1 LYFIRF
7 NFGQLL
13 KQNKMRNIR
22 IFEHISLD
30 GVIEHDGDYTYGA
43 WTTPY
48 RSPAGASMLFEAYG
62 PDFDL
67 LLARHTYDIFSD
79 FWPNAGDFPMA
90 NAINAATKYI
100 VTHRPDSLEW
110 GPVKNLGENVIE
122 AIRDLKS
129 TNGPDLIVV
138 GSSTLTSMLL
148 DQGLAD
154 EVVLIT
160 YPVLLG
166 RGKRLLSDSIDA
178 RELAFVNTK
187 TTPTGL
193 LINTYKHLGAL
204 KK

>member
-1 LYFIRF
+1 
-7 NFGQLL
+7 
-13 KQNKMRNIR
+13 MRRIR

-43 WTTPY
+43 WTASY
-48 RSPAGASMLFEAYG
+48 RSPAGATMLFEAYG
-62 PDFDL
+62 PNFDL
-67 LLARHTYDIFSD
+67 LLGRRTYDIFSA

-90 NAINAATKYI
+90 TAINAATKYI
-100 VTHRPDSLEW
+100 ATHRPDSLEW
-110 GPVKNLGENVIE
+110 GPVQHLGEDAVEGIQN
-122 AIRDLKS
+122 LKS

-138 GSSTLTSMLL
+138 GSSTLTSILL

-154 EVVLIT
+154 EIVLIT

-178 RELAFVNTK
+178 RELSFVDSK

-193 LINTYKHLGAL
+193 LINTYKHLGPL